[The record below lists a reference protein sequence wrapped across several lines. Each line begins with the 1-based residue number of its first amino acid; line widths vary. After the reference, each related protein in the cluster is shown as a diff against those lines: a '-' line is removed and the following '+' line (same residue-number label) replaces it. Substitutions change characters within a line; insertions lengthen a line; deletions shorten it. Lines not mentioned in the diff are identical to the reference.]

1 MPSLLGY
8 LGGKEEEEVEEE
20 EEEDGRKGWKEG
32 RRGGERRGGEG
43 KGREGRQD
51 QGGEDKLVVMMVIQD
66 TADHLAPRQGS
77 SGLGGA
83 GRNAGSPTPE
93 CT

>member
-1 MPSLLGY
+1 MWRRRR
-8 LGGKEEEEVEEE
+8 
-20 EEEDGRKGWKEG
+20 RKMEG
-32 RRGGERRGGEG
+32 RDGKRGGEEGRGGEG
-43 KGREGRQD
+43 KGREGRSRR
-51 QGGEDKLVVMMVIQD
+51 EDKLVVRMVIQD
-66 TADHLAPRQGS
+66 PADHLAPRQGS